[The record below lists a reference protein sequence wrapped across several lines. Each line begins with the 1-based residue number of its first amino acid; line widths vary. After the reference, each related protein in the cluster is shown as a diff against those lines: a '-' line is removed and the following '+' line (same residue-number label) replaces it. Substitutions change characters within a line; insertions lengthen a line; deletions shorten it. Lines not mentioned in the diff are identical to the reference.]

1 MTQAKET
8 EYSSY
13 VLAGDI
19 GGTSARLGVFRPGE
33 KRPSAVETA
42 TFESGKAKD
51 LEQIIEKMIERRPEK
66 IEAACFGIAGP
77 VIDGEVRTT
86 NLPWEVSEQK
96 LKGHFSWNHVRL
108 LNDLAAAALAVPLLE
123 DDELFSLNGLGVKP
137 KRNIALV
144 APGTG
149 LGQALLVF
157 LKGRYVPVNSEGG
170 HVDFAPADKEEFDLF
185 EHLREKFGH
194 VSVERVASGMG
205 LADIYHWM
213 KSRSI
218 HQESPRIL
226 DEINAHGGDPA
237 PIITEHAI
245 AGDDPLC
252 RATLEQFCRT
262 LGAVAGN
269 VALTYMATGGLLL
282 GGGIP
287 PKILPF
293 LQKSH
298 FMKAFINK
306 GRFSEFLEKIPV
318 LVILNEQTALLGAA
332 HAASEMWKSEHSAR

>member
-1 MTQAKET
+1 MNQAKEK
-8 EYSSY
+8 EHSSY

-19 GGTSARLGVFRPGE
+19 GGTHARLGIFRPGE
-33 KRPSAVETA
+33 KRPSAVETD
-42 TFESGKAKD
+42 TFESGKAKG
-51 LEQIIEKMIERRPEK
+51 LEEIIEKMIERRPEK

-77 VIDGEVRTT
+77 VIDGEVHTT

-96 LKGHFSWNHVRL
+96 LKAHFSWSHVRL

-123 DDELFSLNGLGVKP
+123 DHELFSLNGLGFKP
-137 KRNIALV
+137 KRNFAVV

-149 LGQALLVF
+149 LGQSLLVF
-157 LKGRYVPVNSEGG
+157 SEGRYVPVNSEGG
-170 HVDFAPADKEEFDLF
+170 HVDFAPTGKEEFGLF
-185 EHLREKFGH
+185 EYLREKFGH

-205 LADIYHWM
+205 LADIYNWM
-213 KSRSI
+213 TSSSI
-218 HQESPRIL
+218 HRESPRIRG
-226 DEINAHGGDPA
+226 EIEAHGGNPA

-252 RATLEQFCRT
+252 SATLEQFCRT

-269 VALTYMATGGLLL
+269 VALTYLATGGLLL

-293 LQKSH
+293 LRKSH
-298 FMKAFINK
+298 FMQAFTNK
-306 GRFSEFLEKIPV
+306 GRFSGFLEKIPV
-318 LVILNEQTALLGAA
+318 LVILNEETALLGAA
-332 HAASEMWKSEHSAR
+332 HAASEMWKREHSTR